1 MVDGSRKEENMSG
14 TMMMTVGVAC
24 IALGIIVFIASI
36 IYQNTAG
43 KKIKVELEKE
53 YT

>member
-1 MVDGSRKEENMSG
+1 MSG
-14 TMMMTVGVAC
+14 MMMMAVGVAC
-24 IALGIIVFIASI
+24 IGLGVIVFIVSI